1 MHPKRKQK
9 LIFILAGLALVGS
22 AVGLVL
28 YANTENMSWFRTPT
42 EIATGDY
49 VIGQSV
55 RVGGLVKVGS
65 VARADQGLE
74 TSFTLTDG
82 ANEVKVTYDKIMPD
96 LFREGQGIVAEG
108 KVVEGVL
115 VASEVL
121 AKHDENYMPA
131 EAAEALERAGHPMG
145 MGINQEYKEQY

>member
-9 LIFILAGLALVGS
+9 LIFILSGLALVGI

-42 EIATGDY
+42 EIATGEY
-49 VIGQSV
+49 VKDQSV

-65 VARADQGLE
+65 VKRSDKGLE
-74 TSFTLTDG
+74 TTFLLTDG
-82 ANEVKVTYDKIMPD
+82 AHEVLVKYDRILPD

-108 KVVEGVL
+108 KVLDGEL
-115 VASEVL
+115 IASEVL
-121 AKHDENYMPA
+121 AKHDEQYMPP
-131 EAAEALERAGHPMG
+131 EAAEALQQAGHPMG
-145 MGINQEYKEQY
+145 MEQN